1 MGFKKMILEKEKV
14 NNDKP
19 KVEYGS
25 ISTPVRIF
33 SEVHGRRSIEYI
45 PQWKT
50 SQKFR
55 QLNINIAKEY
65 GISHSTHGHTHYLRK
80 RERKSEHSQE
90 NLTEPDRV
98 LRYAPFSHLSKY
110 NSSLLHRKPNI
121 I

>member
-1 MGFKKMILEKEKV
+1 MF
-14 NNDKP
+14 
-19 KVEYGS
+19 
-25 ISTPVRIF
+25 
-33 SEVHGRRSIEYI
+33 
-45 PQWKT
+45 
-50 SQKFR
+50 QKFR

-65 GISHSTHGHTHYLRK
+65 GISHSTHGHTHYLRLVVNFSFKFRRVPFLRK
-80 RERKSEHSQE
+80 RERKSEHSQQ